1 MKELFEEPKFD
12 VIFVD
17 DVDIITTSGESKIR
31 CCEIEEVSQNYRETI
46 DLDTFGQ

>member
-17 DVDIITTSGESKIR
+17 DVDIITSSDEVKP
-31 CCEIEEVSQNYRETI
+31 CCDLEEVTISRENVI
-46 DLDTFGQ
+46 LDDSYFNN

>member
-17 DVDIITTSGESKIR
+17 DVDIITSSCCPKTTDCPVDPPTDHGMSSFTGGE
-31 CCEIEEVSQNYRETI
+31 
-46 DLDTFGQ
+46 DLF

>member
-17 DVDIITTSGESKIR
+17 DVDIITSSCPVKPPVDDGLSR
-31 CCEIEEVSQNYRETI
+31 FDDGG
-46 DLDTFGQ
+46 DLFQTN